1 MRRTLLV
8 LLLVVIVAIGV
19 FMYRTGR
26 PPIDAGRPQG
36 PEAAAPPPTSAP
48 TAPTVV
54 TAAPPTAPLTPAPR
68 PTVAPTPT
76 PASRDVVMEV
86 TESELQS
93 QLTTMLVGKSL
104 GNTPLGDAMVQSV
117 SVALRDRQVH
127 VTGAARAGFLN
138 APFTMA
144 GTVAPDARGGLR
156 VNVDEA
162 TVGGVGL
169 PEGTRAA
176 LADMLQTQVD
186 GMFTEQSMKI
196 RTVEIAN
203 GKMRVVGTAGS

>member
-1 MRRTLLV
+1 
-8 LLLVVIVAIGV
+8 
-19 FMYRTGR
+19 
-26 PPIDAGRPQG
+26 
-36 PEAAAPPPTSAP
+36 
-48 TAPTVV
+48 
-54 TAAPPTAPLTPAPR
+54 
-68 PTVAPTPT
+68 
-76 PASRDVVMEV
+76 
-86 TESELQS
+86 
-93 QLTTMLVGKSL
+93 
-104 GNTPLGDAMVQSV
+104 
-117 SVALRDRQVH
+117 
-127 VTGAARAGFLN
+127 
-138 APFTMA
+138 MA
-144 GTVAPDARGGLR
+144 GSVAPDTRGGLR